1 MAMTWT
7 ENQWD
12 AISARRGT
20 VLVAAAA
27 GSGKTAVLVQR
38 AIERL
43 TDQEHPTSADQMLIV
58 TFTKAA
64 AAEMRARLEQRLY
77 ELLRAQPHNGLLRR
91 QSVLLTQAHIGTVD
105 SFCAEM
111 VREFFQELNIS
122 PDFKIVSDKQK
133 EDLTWEA
140 MDQILGEAF
149 EENRVQELADA
160 FAGERDDKKL
170 SEMVLRLYEF
180 MQSHPFPK
188 RWLREKVEQ
197 YETGSPIEA
206 TPWGQVILEYG
217 RETAEHCLR
226 VGNTAKREA
235 EASGDEKLAAAYLP
249 AISGDLALCEK
260 TRELLISRD
269 WDGVSRHLRGLS
281 FPRRGPLR
289 GYDGDPLKERL
300 ELFRTEVKGALQD
313 LSELFASGAAESQEE
328 LRKTAPLVQGL
339 AELTLAFSE
348 RYEQRKKELGFL
360 DYSDLEHLAIRLFL
374 GEDGGPTSAAKE
386 VAARFE
392 EIMIDEYQDI
402 NEVQNSLFQAISRD
416 GKNLF
421 MVGDV
426 KQSIYGFRR
435 AMPEIFLKCRGS
447 FEKYDRLQD
456 QYPAY
461 LVLDRNFRSRSTVTD
476 SVNFVFSRLMSKEA
490 GDIDYTG
497 EEMLVCGAEYEEKPG
512 CETEMIFL
520 ERESG
525 IPAEEAESASIA
537 RKIQSMLKE
546 GFTVSGKDGER
557 PAQYGD
563 FCVLLRSAN
572 KYAHSY
578 AQALQRLG
586 IPAKASVA
594 GGFFAAPEVAV
605 MLSLLRVVDNP
616 NQDIP
621 LLSLLMSPL
630 YGFTADDVARLRLND
645 RDRPLYLSLVQAAE
659 TEGRCAE
666 ILQDIRHYRAVSA
679 TMASDTFVS
688 YLYSKT
694 GYLDMVLAMQEGE
707 TRLSNLYLLQR
718 YAREYEASGYHGVSG
733 FVRFLD
739 RLRQSNSD
747 LQAAEVSGEGEQ
759 AVRVMSIHKSK
770 GLEFPVCILAG
781 CGRNFVTERS
791 EVLLHPELG
800 LGVKLKDREHSARFT
815 TTAREAIA
823 LETARSGAAE
833 ELRVLY
839 VAMTRAKEKLVMLTS
854 GSGLEKSFAKLSAQV
869 TPEGV
874 SPYTVRSVRNAG
886 QWLALCALMH
896 PNGTELRRLAGAE
909 DLPFCT
915 EAGAP
920 WHITYEVYLPP
931 ELKTKEE
938 QKESPAVADQAFY
951 EALKRHTEF
960 RYPYEAHLGIPAKVS
975 ASKLTAAQAGEQGI
989 SLTRPAWMGE
999 KGMTPAERGIALHDF
1014 MQYADFSAAAKDP
1027 AGELERLQKLRFL
1040 TLEQVQA
1047 VELSRVR
1054 KFFASPLGKRVLKA
1068 EHLEK
1073 ERRFTAE
1080 IPAEM
1085 AGEENC
1091 PEASVILQGAIDCV
1105 FSEGGKLHIIDFKTD
1120 KVKELEELWQRYG
1133 TQIRLYAYAMEQVTG
1148 MQVGELF
1155 LYSTYLNQG
1164 KGENYHGEEK

>member
-1 MAMTWT
+1 MAVTWT
-7 ENQWD
+7 ENQQD

-38 AIERL
+38 ALERL
-43 TDQEHPTSADQMLIV
+43 TDPEHPAAADQMLIV

-64 AAEMRARLEQRLY
+64 AAEMRARLEQRLS
-77 ELLRAQPHNGLLRR
+77 EMLRAQPHNTLLRR
-91 QSVLLTQAHIGTVD
+91 QSILLTQAHIGTVD

-133 EDLTWEA
+133 EDLTWGA
-140 MDQILGEAF
+140 MDQVLSEAF
-149 EENRVQELADA
+149 EENRLQELADA

-170 SEMVLRLYEF
+170 AETVLRLYEF

-188 RWLREKVEQ
+188 RWLREKAEQ
-197 YETGSPIEA
+197 YETAGPIEA

-226 VGNTAKREA
+226 VGETARREA

-249 AISGDLALCEK
+249 AILGDLALCEK
-260 TRELLISRD
+260 TRELILSNN
-269 WDGVSRHLRGLS
+269 WDGVSRHLRELC
-281 FPRRGPLR
+281 FPRRGALR
-289 GYDGDPLKERL
+289 GYDGDPLKARL
-300 ELFRTEVKGALQD
+300 ELLRTEVKGSLQD
-313 LSELFASGAAESQEE
+313 LSELFASDAAESQEE
-328 LRKTAPLVQGL
+328 LRKISPLVQGL
-339 AELTLAFSE
+339 AALTLAFSE
-348 RYEQRKKELGFL
+348 KYEEKKKELGFL
-360 DYSDLEHLAIRLFL
+360 DYSDLEHLAIQLFL
-374 GEDGGPTSAAKE
+374 GEDGGPTPAAKE

-402 NEVQNSLFQAISRD
+402 NEVQNSLFRAISRD

-435 AMPEIFLKCRGS
+435 AMPEIFLKCKES
-447 FEKYDRLQD
+447 FEKYDKLRD
-456 QYPAY
+456 NYPAY

-490 GDIDYTG
+490 GDINYTG
-497 EEMLVCGAEYEEKPG
+497 EEMLVCAAGYEEKPG
-512 CETEMIFL
+512 CETEAVFL

-525 IPAEEAESASIA
+525 IPAEEAESAYIA
-537 RKIQSMLKE
+537 QRIQAMLAE
-546 GFTVSGKDGER
+546 GFTVSGKEGER

-563 FCVLLRSAN
+563 FCILLRSAN
-572 KYAHSY
+572 KYAHGY
-578 AQALQRLG
+578 AQALQKLG
-586 IPAKASVA
+586 IPAKASVS

-621 LLSLLMSPL
+621 LLSLLMSPI
-630 YGFTADDVARLRLND
+630 YGFTADDVARLRLED
-645 RDRPLYLSLVQAAE
+645 REQPIYLALAQAAQ
-659 TEGRCAE
+659 TDGRCAE
-666 ILQDIRHYRAVSA
+666 ILQDIRQYRAVSA

-688 YLYSKT
+688 FLYGKT
-694 GYLDMVLAMQEGE
+694 GYLDMVLAMREGE

-733 FVRFLD
+733 FVRFLE
-739 RLRQSNSD
+739 RLRQSSSD
-747 LQAAEVSGEGEQ
+747 LQAAEISGEGEQ

-781 CGRNFVTERS
+781 CGRNFVAERS

-800 LGVKLKDREHSARFT
+800 LGIKLRNPALSARFT

-823 LETARSGAAE
+823 LEAARSGAAE

-839 VAMTRAKEKLVMLTS
+839 VAMTRAKEKLIMLAS
-854 GSGLEKSFAKLSAQV
+854 GSGLEKSFAKLSAQI

-874 SPYTVRSVRNAG
+874 SPYAVRNVRNAG

-896 PNGTELRRLAGAE
+896 PNGRELRSLAGAE
-909 DLPFCT
+909 ELPFCS

-920 WHITYEVYLPP
+920 WHITYQVYQPS
-931 ELKTKEE
+931 EAEKVEEEKEN
-938 QKESPAVADQAFY
+938 PAAADQAFY
-951 EALKRHTEF
+951 EALKRCMEF
-960 RYPYEAHLGIPAKVS
+960 RYPYETHLDIPAKVS

-989 SLTRPAWMGE
+989 SLSRPAWLGE

-1014 MQYADFSAAAKDP
+1014 MQYADFAAAAKDP
-1027 AGELERLQKLRFL
+1027 AAELERLQRLRFL
-1040 TLEQVQA
+1040 TPEQAQA

-1054 KFFASPLGKRVLKA
+1054 KFFTGDLGKRVLKA
-1068 EHLEK
+1068 EYLEK

-1091 PEASVILQGAIDCV
+1091 PDASVILQGAIDCV
-1105 FSEGGKLHIIDFKTD
+1105 FLEGDKLHIIDFKTD
-1120 KVKELEELWQRYG
+1120 KVKDLEELWQRYG

-1148 MQVGELF
+1148 MKVGELF

-1164 KGENYHGEEK
+1164 SGKRYSKT